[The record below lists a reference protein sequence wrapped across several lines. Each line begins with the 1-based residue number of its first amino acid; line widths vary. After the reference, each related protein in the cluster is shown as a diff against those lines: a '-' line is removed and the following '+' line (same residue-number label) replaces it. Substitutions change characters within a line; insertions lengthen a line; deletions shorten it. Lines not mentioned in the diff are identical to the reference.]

1 MGLKNFIKEAIEE
14 EKNKTPEQKQME
26 RYEKANKKLEKICEN
41 YSDYLLDDETIIF
54 HTSNLKGTYLFLD
67 ERILFHDD
75 RLKKGSKQEYHTIP
89 YKNIKRFTIEKAGI
103 ADLDTD
109 IKLFLGGGQLESI
122 TMKVPIDS
130 TKTINKIILS
140 KILWNKKH

>member
-1 MGLKNFIKEAIEE
+1 MGFKNFIKEAIEE

-26 RYEKANKKLEKICEN
+26 RDEKANKKLGKICEN

-75 RLKKGSKQEYHTIP
+75 RLKKGTKQEYHSIP

-103 ADLDTD
+103 VDLDTD

-140 KILWNKKH
+140 KIL